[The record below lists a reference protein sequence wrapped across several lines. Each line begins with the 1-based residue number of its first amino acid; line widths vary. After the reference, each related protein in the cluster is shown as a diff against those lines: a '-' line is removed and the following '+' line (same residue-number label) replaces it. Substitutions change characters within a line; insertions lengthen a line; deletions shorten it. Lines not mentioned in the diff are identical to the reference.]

1 MASLRDKLTI
11 VLVIYNILSVSLSE
25 IEVNYDIN
33 GDVTNEHYNK
43 TQETDNEA
51 EKYITN
57 EDATEANEKTNNTNK
72 VDIETEYEID
82 TSELNITVETTTAVI
97 DIPEALG
104 LKTFANVDY
113 EYSQPNKNVDDKIDG
128 LTDADGTE
136 VTEASSL
143 STIDNNVYKFK
154 DIVPEDM
161 FSSHSGREDD
171 VTETTVSATT
181 KATDETISNEN
192 QLSSTG
198 QRIPKTDNSEAK
210 QPIEKRND
218 AKPRSTVHT
227 SKSSTLRS
235 WLEDTWLRPP
245 AGVLVP
251 LRPRALQRALD
262 VWKDLTADGSLKMT
276 DIVIVGFDSK
286 GISWRSRHN
295 LQASG
300 TTDDKTVGDAISK
313 LIVKYQGVRSESASD
328 GTLRALASAAKLVPY
343 DSALFLITD
352 KEVGDPLKL
361 PLALRALVEKRLK
374 VYTIWTDPNYPS
386 IESELSLVELR
397 NVSTHTEGDV
407 LPYSLQAKELEN
419 GIPPVADLQQWEPLA
434 EAQLGPRRAR
444 LRQIEEDS
452 FDELENGIP
461 PVADLQQWEPL
472 AEAQLGPRRAR
483 LRQIEEDS
491 FDTLLIWRGGGEAI
505 SLGIP
510 VEAGVAALR
519 ILIEGD
525 VDHAA
530 LFPPNEAPQVDLFNE
545 TSVKQFSSSSRT
557 DGLVPRDVYLPFP
570 GAPQI
575 DVMHGK
581 KIFSLP
587 MHPLIRKVHFHFPS
601 FPYKKKGGKGMRTKL
616 GLRDA
621 HSSDCNSLNLRV
633 IGPVASVRE
642 SSLVDEYGTE
652 LAKLP
657 FSYPASSNTN
667 PAHINLVTEIEEAVP
682 LPKLKVSRV
691 YAKILGRNI
700 QGDPFIRFSGPID
713 HEIEVRN
720 GRSAVI
726 FPNSNNDLEGV
737 EEENIHMHKM
747 RLNETNALPYGRTSR
762 VVQQGTLVTALIIGL
777 GSRLYGSP
785 GDSLQLHFEVSNYR
799 EQAVRF
805 SFGATGELRFLR
817 SIEPSSQTIQSGQT
831 LNVIVNLLIS
841 TAAQP
846 GVRDFITFTAYGLDQ
861 ISISAY
867 VYVVNPNESQVDQFA
882 PEVRHSY
889 QGHCI
894 GRMGNDC
901 AEHTWSATVYA
912 RDSGGLLRI
921 TSTPLGLMAAQ
932 DRTFIS
938 GTREE
943 VVTVY
948 RSTCCSTRVVVN
960 AVDIYGNT
968 NSYTMDISSKNIPNI
983 SIEDYITDAGIAAI
997 VLGVLLIIALIAI
1010 IIFLITWCV
1019 RKRKSSRELPSYAS
1033 RNVS

>member
-1 MASLRDKLTI
+1 MALKDKLTI
-11 VLVIYNILSVSLSE
+11 VLVIFSVLSVTLSDQVE
-25 IEVNYDIN
+25 NYALDS
-33 GDVTNEHYNK
+33 DVTERNK
-43 TQETDNEA
+43 TQLDSESE
-51 EKYITN
+51 EKFKTN
-57 EDATEANEKTNNTNK
+57 EDSTETIQKNNSK
-72 VDIETEYEID
+72 IDIEAEYEID
-82 TSELNITVETTTAVI
+82 TSEVNITETTTVVL

-128 LTDADGTE
+128 LTDADVAD

-143 STIDNNVYKFK
+143 STIDNNIYKYK

-161 FSSHSGREDD
+161 YSSHSGREDE
-171 VTETTVSATT
+171 VTETTLSATT
-181 KATDETISNEN
+181 KGFDETIADEN
-192 QLSSTG
+192 QLSSPG

-210 QPIEKRND
+210 QTIDKRND
-218 AKPRSTVHT
+218 NAKPRTLHT

-300 TTDDKTVGDAISK
+300 TSDDKTVSDAIAK

-374 VYTIWTDPNYPS
+374 VYTIWTDPHYPS
-386 IESELSLVELR
+386 IESELALVELR
-397 NVSTHTEGDV
+397 NISTHTGAEV
-407 LPYSLQAKELEN
+407 LPYSLQATELEN
-419 GIPPVADLQQWEPLA
+419 GIPPVAE
-434 EAQLGPRRAR
+434 
-444 LRQIEEDS
+444 
-452 FDELENGIP
+452 
-461 PVADLQQWEPL
+461 LQQWEPL

-491 FDTLLIWRGGGEAI
+491 FDTLLVWRGGGEAI

-510 VEAGVAALR
+510 VEAGVTALR

-557 DGLVPRDVYLPFP
+557 DGLIPRDVYLAFP

-575 DVMHGK
+575 DILSVVPVTPTIADASNDLVGVWHLSVRCDSCDYRLSV
-581 KIFSLP
+581 FA
-587 MHPLIRKVHFHFPS
+587 RARVHF
-601 FPYKKKGGKGMRTKL
+601 R
-616 GLRDA
+616 A
-621 HSSDCNSLNLRV
+621 EVNEESLNLRV
-633 IGPVASVRE
+633 IGPVASIRE

-652 LAKLP
+652 LSKLP
-657 FSYPASSNTN
+657 FSYPASSNTD
-667 PAHINLVTEIEEAVP
+667 PAHTNLVTEIEEEVP
-682 LPKLKVSRV
+682 LPKIKVSRV
-691 YAKILGRNI
+691 YAKILGRNV
-700 QGDPFIRFSGPID
+700 QGDPFMRFSGPID
-713 HEIEVRN
+713 QEIEVRN

-726 FPNSNNDLEGV
+726 FPNSNNDLQGA
-737 EEENIHMHKM
+737 EEENIYMHKM
-747 RLNETNALPYGRTSR
+747 RVNETNAMPYGRTSR
-762 VVQQGTLVTALIIGL
+762 VVQQGTLVTALMIGL

-785 GDSLQLHFEVSNYR
+785 GDNLQLHFEVSNYR

-817 SIEPSSQTIQSGQT
+817 SIEPSSQTIQPGQT
-831 LNVIVNLLIS
+831 LNVIVNLIIS

-867 VYVVNPNESQVDQFA
+867 VYVVSPNESQVDTWA

-889 QGHCI
+889 QGHCL
-894 GRMGNDC
+894 GRMGSDC
-901 AEHTWSATVYA
+901 AEYTWSATIYA

-921 TSTPLGLMAAQ
+921 TSTPLGLTSAQ
-932 DRTFIS
+932 DSTFIS

-948 RSTCCSTRVVVN
+948 RSNCCSTRVVVN
-960 AVDIYGNT
+960 AIDIFGNT
-968 NSYTMDISSKNIPNI
+968 NSYTMDISN
-983 SIEDYITDAGIAAI
+983 YITDAGIAAI

-1010 IIFLITWCV
+1010 VIFLITWCV
-1019 RKRKSSRELPSYAS
+1019 RKRKSSRELPSYTT
-1033 RNVS
+1033 RNT

>member
-25 IEVNYDIN
+25 SEVNYDIN

-143 STIDNNVYKFK
+143 STIYNNVYKFK

-452 FDELENGIP
+452 FD
-461 PVADLQQWEPL
+461 
-472 AEAQLGPRRAR
+472 
-483 LRQIEEDS
+483 
-491 FDTLLIWRGGGEAI
+491 TLLIWRGGGEAI

-557 DGLVPRDVYLPFP
+557 DGLVPRDVYLAFP

-575 DVMHGK
+575 DVLSVVPVTPTMADVSNDLVGVWHLSVRCDSCDYRLSV
-581 KIFSLP
+581 FA
-587 MHPLIRKVHFHFPS
+587 RTRVHF
-601 FPYKKKGGKGMRTKL
+601 RAEV
-616 GLRDA
+616 DE
-621 HSSDCNSLNLRV
+621 DSLNLRV

-867 VYVVNPNESQVDQFA
+867 VYVVNPNESQVDTFA

-932 DRTFIS
+932 DKTFIS

-968 NSYTMDISSKNIPNI
+968 NSYTMDISN
-983 SIEDYITDAGIAAI
+983 YITDAGIAAI

>member
-1 MASLRDKLTI
+1 MASFKDKLTL
-11 VLVIYNILSVSLSE
+11 VLVICNILSLSLSDS
-25 IEVNYDIN
+25 EVENYAIDS
-33 GDVTNEHYNK
+33 DVTRDVTDERYNK
-43 TQETDNEA
+43 QIDSETE
-51 EKYITN
+51 EKFNTTEDTIETN
-57 EDATEANEKTNNTNK
+57 QKINNTNK
-72 VDIETEYEID
+72 IDIEMEYEID
-82 TSELNITVETTTAVI
+82 TPEVNITVETTTAVI

-113 EYSQPNKNVDDKIDG
+113 EYSQPNKNVDDKIDS
-128 LTDADGTE
+128 LTDADGTD
-136 VTEASSL
+136 VTEAGSL
-143 STIDNNVYKFK
+143 STIDNNVYKSK

-161 FSSHSGREDD
+161 YSSHSGREDE
-171 VTETTVSATT
+171 VTETTSSATT
-181 KATDETISNEN
+181 KGFDETVTNEN
-192 QLSSTG
+192 QLSSSG

-210 QPIEKRND
+210 QPIDKRNND

-227 SKSSTLRS
+227 SKKSTLRS

-245 AGVLVP
+245 AGILVP

-300 TTDDKTVGDAISK
+300 TSEDKTVADAIFK
-313 LIVKYQGVRSESASD
+313 LIIKYQGVRPESASD

-374 VYTIWTDPNYPS
+374 VYTIWTDPHYPS

-397 NVSTHTEGDV
+397 NISTHTEGDV
-407 LPYSLQAKELEN
+407 LPYSLQPTELEN
-419 GIPPVADLQQWEPLA
+419 GIPPVAE
-434 EAQLGPRRAR
+434 
-444 LRQIEEDS
+444 
-452 FDELENGIP
+452 
-461 PVADLQQWEPL
+461 LQQWEPL

-510 VEAGVAALR
+510 VEAGVTALR

-545 TSVKQFSSSSRT
+545 TSVKQFSTSSRT
-557 DGLVPRDVYLPFP
+557 DGLVPRDVYLAFP

-575 DVMHGK
+575 DVLSVVPVTPTMADVPNDLVGVWHLSVRCDSCDYRLSV
-581 KIFSLP
+581 FA
-587 MHPLIRKVHFHFPS
+587 RARVHFRAEV
-601 FPYKKKGGKGMRTKL
+601 YE
-616 GLRDA
+616 D
-621 HSSDCNSLNLRV
+621 SLNLRV
-633 IGPVASVRE
+633 IGPVASIRE

-667 PAHINLVTEIEEAVP
+667 PAHINLVTEIEEEVP

-713 HEIEVRN
+713 QEIEVRN

-737 EEENIHMHKM
+737 EEENIYMHKM
-747 RLNETNALPYGRTSR
+747 RLNETNAIPYGRISR
-762 VVQQGTLVTALIIGL
+762 VVQQGTLVTALMIGL

-785 GDSLQLHFEVSNYR
+785 GDSLQLQFEVSNYR

-805 SFGATGELRFLR
+805 TFGATGELRFLR
-817 SIEPSSQTIQSGQT
+817 SIEPTSQTIQSGQT
-831 LNVIVNLLIS
+831 VNVIVNLIIS

-867 VYVVNPNESQVDQFA
+867 VYVVSPNESQVDTFA
-882 PEVRHSY
+882 PEVRHNF

-901 AEHTWSATVYA
+901 AEYTWSATVFA

-968 NSYTMDISSKNIPNI
+968 NSYTMDISN
-983 SIEDYITDAGIAAI
+983 YITDAGIAAI
-997 VLGVLLIIALIAI
+997 VLGVLLIIALLAI
-1010 IIFLITWCV
+1010 LIFLITWCV
-1019 RKRKSSRELPSYAS
+1019 RKRKSSRELPSYAT